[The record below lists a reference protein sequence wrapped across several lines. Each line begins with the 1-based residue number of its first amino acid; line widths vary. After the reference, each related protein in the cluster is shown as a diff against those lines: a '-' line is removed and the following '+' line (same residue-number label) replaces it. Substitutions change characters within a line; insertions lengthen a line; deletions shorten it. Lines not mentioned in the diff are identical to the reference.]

1 MRDSNVSVISV
12 LYNLFDYFNDFFLQ
26 AVANAIN
33 AIPER
38 VLSAKEKE
46 AFMTVGEEGVG
57 DPQGLLQKNNSNL
70 NWFEHS
76 MLSLSGIARRRVEH
90 A

>member
-1 MRDSNVSVISV
+1 MSVISV
-12 LYNLFDYFNDFFLQ
+12 LYNLFDYFHDFFLQ
-26 AVANAIN
+26 SVANAIN

-38 VLSAKEKE
+38 VLSAKEKD
-46 AFMTVGEEGVG
+46 AFMTVGEEAVG
-57 DPQGLLQKNNSNL
+57 DVQGLLQKNNSNL